1 MLLKSAPYQRRY
13 GLQIKTHT
21 NAGGD
26 ARVIKRK
33 EKKMAENI
41 NETNDNIITEPNAP
55 AQTEP
60 SVEERLAQ
68 LMAENKR
75 LKRASDKATSEAADY
90 KKQLMASKSDSERA
104 AMEKAE
110 RDAKMMEELEALR
123 KESAINKFAKNY
135 IGLGYPEKQAMQAA
149 EAQFMGDYEALNI
162 LQKQHQEEIEK
173 RIKADLMK
181 SMPSPSVGNDDSITV
196 TQDQFDKMT
205 YQEQLKLFR
214 EHPTVYAKLAN

>member
-1 MLLKSAPYQRRY
+1 
-13 GLQIKTHT
+13 
-21 NAGGD
+21 
-26 ARVIKRK
+26 
-33 EKKMAENI
+33 MAENI
-41 NETNDNIITEPNAP
+41 NENGNDNTIVNTDAP
-55 AQTEP
+55 VQTDA

-75 LKRASDKATSEAADY
+75 LKRASDKAASEAADY
-90 KKQLMASKSDSERA
+90 KKQLMASKTDSERV

-110 RDAKMMEELEALR
+110 KDAQMMEELQMLR
-123 KESAINKFAKNY
+123 KESAVNKFAKNY
-135 IGLGYPEKQAMQAA
+135 VSLGYPEKQAMQAA
-149 EAQFMGDYEALNI
+149 EAQFMGDYETLNI
-162 LQKQHQEEIEK
+162 LQKQHQDEIEK

-196 TQDQFDKMT
+196 TQEQFDKMS